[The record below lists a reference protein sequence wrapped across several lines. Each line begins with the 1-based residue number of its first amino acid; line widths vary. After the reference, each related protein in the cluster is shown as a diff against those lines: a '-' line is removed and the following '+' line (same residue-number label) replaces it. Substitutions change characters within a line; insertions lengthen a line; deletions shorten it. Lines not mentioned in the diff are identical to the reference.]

1 MNELKRGKRTAQPSS
16 LLMIDL
22 DNFKNIN
29 DLHGHS
35 GGDLVLKEFVRRT
48 STVLRAHDLFGRYGG
63 EEFVV
68 LLPETDH
75 EVALEIA
82 ARICRTVREP
92 GDERGPLFTA
102 SIGVTTGMPA
112 ADDLE
117 KFLDDADRALYRA
130 KAAGKNRVEGQRRVT
145 G

>member
-1 MNELKRGKRTAQPSS
+1 MNELKRGKRAAQPSS

-22 DNFKNIN
+22 DDFKNIN

-63 EEFVV
+63 EEFVI

-75 EVALEIA
+75 EMALQIA
-82 ARICRTVREP
+82 ARICHTIQVP

-112 ADDLE
+112 ADDLQ

-130 KAAGKNRVEGQRRVT
+130 KSAGKNRVESHCHIT